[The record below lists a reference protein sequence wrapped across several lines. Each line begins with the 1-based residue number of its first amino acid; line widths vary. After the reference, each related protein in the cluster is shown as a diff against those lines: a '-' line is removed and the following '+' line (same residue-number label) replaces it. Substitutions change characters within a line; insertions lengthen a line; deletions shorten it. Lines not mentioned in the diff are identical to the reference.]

1 MFAWLDDLTDA
12 QRQAVTHGGGP
23 LRILA
28 GAGTGK
34 TTTLSARVAWL
45 LATGGSPER
54 VVLLTFT
61 RRAARQMLA
70 RTASLMKVA
79 GLDRGAGSPA
89 GRVIGG
95 TFHAIAHQTLRRYAA
110 TLGIPEGF
118 SVLDAA
124 DAADVIDMVRDE
136 QRHAASTRRRFPR
149 KTLLVDLYSAAVN
162 TGRPL
167 SSVVPEMAPWAGDFI
182 DAISEICR
190 GYVRRKRAAGLVDL
204 DDLLLFWR
212 AAVQDDRLGPRLA
225 GALDHVLV
233 DEYQDVNELQ
243 VDILT
248 GLRRGDPRITVVGDD
263 AQALYSFRAA
273 EPRHI
278 LEFDRAFPGST
289 TVILETNFRSS
300 QQILD
305 VANAVGADATAGFSA
320 VLRAARTVPGVGP
333 QVVRCAD
340 EDTQTD
346 AVCDRILAHREA
358 GVALHEQAVLV
369 RAAHHS
375 AVLELELGVRR
386 IPYVKYGGLRF
397 IEAAHVK
404 DMLAAFR
411 LADNPND
418 VVAWF
423 RLLQLLVGVG
433 PATAHR
439 VVAALGLLGSEDAP
453 NDQDADIGEAWS
465 RASAHLP
472 VAARPA
478 AGDLVVA
485 LAARPGESVPAHAE
499 RLRVVVAPLVEAA
512 YSDATARLADLDTL
526 VAATTNVARLS
537 DVAADHVL
545 EPPRSTG
552 AFAAP
557 PLIDEDWLI
566 ISTVHSAK
574 GLEWD
579 VVHLLHVTDGNIPSD
594 MALSSPAGL
603 EEERRVFYV
612 ALTRAR
618 RALHLYVPG
627 RYHHHPAGRD
637 DRHGWAQPS
646 RFLSD
651 RVLSRCDQSTELG
664 RRTDAFDMLPGVDA
678 SERIGMALE
687 GLWS

>member
-1 MFAWLDDLTDA
+1 MFEWLGDLTNA
-12 QRQAVTHGGGP
+12 QRSAVTHDGGP

-45 LATGGSPER
+45 LATGASPER
-54 VVLLTFT
+54 LLLLTFT

-70 RTASLMKVA
+70 RTGSLMTAA
-79 GLDRGAGSPA
+79 GLDRSSGSPA

-95 TFHAIAHQTLRRYAA
+95 TFHALAHRTLRRYAA

-136 QRHAASTRRRFPR
+136 QGHATSTRRRFPR

-167 SSVVPEMAPWAGDFI
+167 SSVVPEIAPWAEDFI

-190 GYVRRKRAAGLVDL
+190 GYVRRKRSAGLVDL

-212 AAVQDDRLGPRLA
+212 AAVQDERLGPRLA

-248 GLRRGDPRITVVGDD
+248 GLRRADPRITVVGDD

-278 LEFDRAFPGST
+278 LEFDRVFPGST
-289 TVILETNFRSS
+289 TVILETNYRSS

-305 VANAVGADATAGFSA
+305 IANAVGADATVGFSA
-320 VLRAARTVPGVGP
+320 VLHAARTAPGVGP
-333 QVVRCAD
+333 QLVRCAD

-346 AVCDRILAHREA
+346 SVCDRILAHREA

-375 AVLELELGVRR
+375 ALLELELGARR

-397 IEAAHVK
+397 VEAAHVK

-411 LADNPND
+411 LADNQSD

-439 VVAALGLLGSEDAP
+439 VVGALGLLAADDAP
-453 NDQDADIGEAWS
+453 RDGGVLESWS
-465 RASAHLP
+465 RASVHLP
-472 VAARPA
+472 DAARPA
-478 AGDLVVA
+478 AGGLVAA
-485 LAARPGESVPAHAE
+485 LVKRPGESVPTHAE
-499 RLRVVVAPLVEAA
+499 RLRVAVAPLVEAA
-512 YSDATARLADLDTL
+512 YPEASARLADLDTL
-526 VAATTNVARLS
+526 VAASTKVARLS

-552 AFAAP
+552 NLAGP
-557 PLIDEDWLI
+557 PVIDEDWLV
-566 ISTVHSAK
+566 ISTIHSAK

-579 VVHLLHVTDGNIPSD
+579 VVHLLNFTDGNIPSD
-594 MALSSPAGL
+594 MALGSPAGL
-603 EEERRVFYV
+603 EEERRVLYV

-618 RALHLYVPG
+618 NALHLYVPE
-627 RYHHHPAGRD
+627 RYHHHPNGRD

-651 RVLSRCDQSTELG
+651 RVRSRCDEVTEQSHRPDSFATMP
-664 RRTDAFDMLPGVDA
+664 RVDA
-678 SERIGMALE
+678 TERVGMALE

>member
-1 MFAWLDDLTDA
+1 MFEWLAHLTVA
-12 QRQAVTHGGGP
+12 QRNAVTHEGGP

-45 LATGGSPER
+45 LATGASPER
-54 VVLLTFT
+54 LLLLTFT
-61 RRAARQMLA
+61 RRAARQMLG
-70 RTASLMKVA
+70 RTSSLLGMA
-79 GLDRGAGSPA
+79 GLDRGSASPA
-89 GRVIGG
+89 GRVVGG
-95 TFHAIAHQTLRRYAA
+95 TFHAIAHRTLRRYAA
-110 TLGIPEGF
+110 TLGLPEGF
-118 SVLDAA
+118 SVLDAS

-136 QRHAASTRRRFPR
+136 QGHAASTRRRFPR

-167 SSVVPEMAPWAGDFI
+167 SSVVPEIAPWAEDCVEE
-182 DAISEICR
+182 ISEICR
-190 GYVRRKRAAGLVDL
+190 GYVRRKRSAGLVDL

-212 AAVQDDRLGPRLA
+212 AAVQDDHLGPRLA
-225 GALDHVLV
+225 GSLDHVLV
-233 DEYQDVNELQ
+233 DEYQDVNGLQ

-248 GLRRGDPRITVVGDD
+248 GLRRADPRITVVGDD

-278 LEFDRAFPGST
+278 LEFDQVFPAST
-289 TVILETNFRSS
+289 TVILETNYRSS

-305 VANAVGADATAGFSA
+305 VANAVGADATVGFSA
-320 VLRAARTVPGVGP
+320 VLHAARTTPGIGP
-333 QVVRCAD
+333 QLVRCAD
-340 EDTQTD
+340 EDSQTD
-346 AVCDRILAHREA
+346 AVCDRVLAHREA
-358 GVALHEQAVLV
+358 GVPLHEQAVLV
-369 RAAHHS
+369 RASHHS
-375 AVLELELGVRR
+375 ALLELELGARR
-386 IPYVKYGGLRF
+386 IPFVKYGGLRF

-439 VVAALGLLGSEDAP
+439 VVAALGLLGSDDA
-453 NDQDADIGEAWS
+453 GERDVLAAWP
-465 RASAHLP
+465 AAGAHLP
-472 VAARPA
+472 EAAQSAAAALVA
-478 AGDLVVA
+478 A
-485 LAARPGESVPAHAE
+485 LAAHLGETIATHAE
-499 RLRVVVAPLVEAA
+499 RLRVAVAPLVEAA
-512 YSDATARLADLDTL
+512 YPEAPARLADLDTL
-526 VAATTNVARLS
+526 VAASSGVARLS

-552 AFAAP
+552 NLAGP
-557 PLIDEDWLI
+557 PVIDEDWLV

-594 MALSSPAGL
+594 MALGSPAGL

-618 RALHLYVPG
+618 NALHMYVPE
-627 RYHHHPAGRD
+627 RYHHHPYGRD

-651 RVLSRCDQSTELG
+651 RVRSRCEELTEG
-664 RRTDAFDMLPGVDA
+664 RRRPESIDALPRVEATERVGV
-678 SERIGMALE
+678 ALE
-687 GLWS
+687 ALWS

>member
-1 MFAWLDDLTDA
+1 MFEWLDHLTDA
-12 QRQAVTHGGGP
+12 QRIAVTHDGGP

-45 LATGGSPER
+45 LASGAPPER
-54 VVLLTFT
+54 LLLLTFT
-61 RRAARQMLA
+61 RRAARQMIA
-70 RTASLMKVA
+70 RTSALMAAA
-79 GLDRGAGSPA
+79 GLDRSPGSPA
-89 GRVIGG
+89 GRVVGG
-95 TFHAIAHQTLRRYAA
+95 TFHAIAHRTLRRYSA

-118 SVLDAA
+118 SVLDSA
-124 DAADVIDMVRDE
+124 DAADVIDMIRDE
-136 QRHAASTRRRFPR
+136 QGHAASTRRRFPR
-149 KTLLVDLYSAAVN
+149 KALLVDLYSAAVN

-167 SSVVPEMAPWAGDFI
+167 SSVVPEIAPWAEDCI

-190 GYVRRKRAAGLVDL
+190 GYVRRKRSAGLVDL

-225 GALDHVLV
+225 ASLDHVLV

-243 VDILT
+243 VDILA
-248 GLRRGDPRITVVGDD
+248 GLRGADPRITVVGDD

-278 LEFDRAFPGST
+278 LEFDRVFPGST
-289 TVILETNFRSS
+289 TVILETNYRSS

-305 VANAVGADATAGFSA
+305 VANAVGADATVGFSA
-320 VLRAARTVPGVGP
+320 VLQAARTAPGVGP
-333 QVVRCAD
+333 QLVRCAD
-340 EDTQTD
+340 EDAQTD

-358 GVALHEQAVLV
+358 GVALQEQAVLV

-375 AVLELELGVRR
+375 ALLELELGARR

-397 IEAAHVK
+397 VEAAHVK

-423 RLLQLLVGVG
+423 RLLQLFAGVG

-439 VVAALGLLGSEDAP
+439 VVAALGLLTSDDAP
-453 NDQDADIGEAWS
+453 RDASVLESWS
-465 RASAHLP
+465 SASAHLP
-472 VAARPA
+472 DAARPA
-478 AGDLVVA
+478 AAALVAA
-485 LAARPGESVPAHAE
+485 LVTRSGESVATHAE
-499 RLRVVVAPLVEAA
+499 RLRVAVAPLVEAA
-512 YSDATARLADLDTL
+512 YPAASARLADLDTL
-526 VAATTNVARLS
+526 VAGSTKVARLS

-552 AFAAP
+552 NLAGP
-557 PLIDEDWLI
+557 PLIDEDWLV

-579 VVHLLHVTDGNIPSD
+579 VVHLLNVTDGNIPSD
-594 MALSSPAGL
+594 MALGSPDGL

-618 RALHLYVPG
+618 HALHLYVPE
-627 RYHHHPAGRD
+627 RYHHHPNGRD

-646 RFLSD
+646 RFLSE
-651 RVLSRCDQSTELG
+651 RVRSRCEQLTERG
-664 RRTDAFDMLPGVDA
+664 HRSDSVEAMPRVDA
-678 SERIGMALE
+678 TERVGVALDQ
-687 GLWS
+687 LWS

>member
-1 MFAWLDDLTDA
+1 MFEWLGDLTDA
-12 QRQAVTHGGGP
+12 QRSAVTHEGGP

-45 LATGGSPER
+45 LATGASPER
-54 VVLLTFT
+54 LLLLTFT

-70 RTASLMKVA
+70 RTASLMTAA
-79 GLDRGAGSPA
+79 GLDRSSGSPA
-89 GRVIGG
+89 GRVTGG
-95 TFHAIAHQTLRRYAA
+95 TFHAIAHRTLRRYAA
-110 TLGIPEGF
+110 TLGLPEGF
-118 SVLDAA
+118 SVLDSA

-136 QRHAASTRRRFPR
+136 QGHAASTRRRFPR
-149 KTLLVDLYSAAVN
+149 KALLVDLYSAAVN

-167 SSVVPEMAPWAGDFI
+167 SSVVPEIAPWAEDFI

-190 GYVRRKRAAGLVDL
+190 GYVRRKRSAGLVDL

-212 AAVQDDRLGPRLA
+212 AAVQDERLGPRLG

-248 GLRRGDPRITVVGDD
+248 GLRRADPRITVVGDD

-278 LEFDRAFPGST
+278 LEFDRVFPRST
-289 TVILETNFRSS
+289 TVILETNYRSS

-305 VANAVGADATAGFSA
+305 VANALGAEATVGFSA

-333 QVVRCAD
+333 QLVRCAD

-346 AVCDRILAHREA
+346 SVCDRVLAHREE
-358 GVALHEQAVLV
+358 GVALREQAVLV

-375 AVLELELGVRR
+375 ALLELELGARR

-439 VVAALGLLGSEDAP
+439 VVGALGLMAGDDTPRDGGVLES
-453 NDQDADIGEAWS
+453 WS
-465 RASAHLP
+465 RASACLP
-472 VAARPA
+472 DAARPA
-478 AGDLVVA
+478 AESLVAA
-485 LAARPGESVPAHAE
+485 LATRPGESIPTHAE
-499 RLRVVVAPLVEAA
+499 RLRVAVAPLVEAA
-512 YSDATARLADLDTL
+512 YPEAAARLADLDTL
-526 VAATTNVARLS
+526 VAASTKVACLS

-552 AFAAP
+552 SLAGP
-557 PLIDEDWLI
+557 PVIDEDWLV
-566 ISTVHSAK
+566 ISTIHSAK

-579 VVHLLHVTDGNIPSD
+579 VVHLLNVTDGNIPSD
-594 MALSSPAGL
+594 MALGSPDGL
-603 EEERRVFYV
+603 EEERRVLYV

-618 RALHLYVPG
+618 NALHLYVPE
-627 RYHHHPAGRD
+627 RYHHHTNGRD
-637 DRHGWAQPS
+637 DRHGWSQPS

-651 RVLSRCDQSTELG
+651 HVRSRCDEITEQG
-664 RRTDAFDMLPGVDA
+664 HRPESNATMPRVDA
-678 SERIGMALE
+678 TERVGVALE

>member
-1 MFAWLDDLTDA
+1 MFEWLGDLTDA
-12 QRQAVTHGGGP
+12 QRRAVTHDGGP

-45 LATGGSPER
+45 LATGTPPER
-54 VVLLTFT
+54 LLLLTFT

-70 RTASLMKVA
+70 RTASRMTAA
-79 GLDRGAGSPA
+79 GFDRASGSPA
-89 GRVIGG
+89 GRVTGG
-95 TFHAIAHQTLRRYAA
+95 TFHAIAHRTLRRFAV

-118 SVLDAA
+118 SVLDAS
-124 DAADVIDMVRDE
+124 DAADVIDMIRDE
-136 QRHAASTRRRFPR
+136 QGHAASTRRRFPR
-149 KTLLVDLYSAAVN
+149 KALLVDLYSAAVN

-167 SSVVPEMAPWAGDFI
+167 SSVVPEMAPWAEDCI

-190 GYVRRKRAAGLVDL
+190 GYVRRKRSAGLVDL
-204 DDLLLFWR
+204 DDLLLLWR

-248 GLRRGDPRITVVGDD
+248 GLRRADPRITVVGDD

-278 LEFDRAFPGST
+278 LEFDRVFPEST

-320 VLRAARTVPGVGP
+320 VLLAARTAPGVGP
-333 QVVRCAD
+333 QLVRCAD

-358 GVALHEQAVLV
+358 GVALHDQAVLV

-375 AVLELELGVRR
+375 ALLELELGARR

-397 IEAAHVK
+397 VEAAHVK

-439 VVAALGLLGSEDAP
+439 VVAALGLLPSGDAP
-453 NDQDADIGEAWS
+453 PNPDVMASWS
-465 RASAHLP
+465 HASAHLP
-472 VAARPA
+472 DPARSA
-478 AGDLVVA
+478 AGDLVSA
-485 LAARPGESVPAHAE
+485 LTTRAEESVPTHAE
-499 RLRVVVAPLVEAA
+499 RLRVVLAPLVEATYPGA
-512 YSDATARLADLDTL
+512 PARLADLDTL
-526 VAATTNVARLS
+526 VAASSKVARLS

-545 EPPRSTG
+545 EPPRSTANLAG
-552 AFAAP
+552 P
-557 PLIDEDWLI
+557 PSIDEDWLV

-579 VVHLLHVTDGNIPSD
+579 VVHVLHVTDGNIPSD
-594 MALSSPAGL
+594 MALGSPAGL

-618 RALHLYVPG
+618 NALHLYVPE
-627 RYHHHPAGRD
+627 RYHHHPNGRD
-637 DRHGWAQPS
+637 DRHSWAQPS
-646 RFLSD
+646 RFLSE
-651 RVLSRCDQSTELG
+651 RVRSRCDELTEPSHG
-664 RRTDAFDMLPGVDA
+664 QDSFPTMPCVDA
-678 SERIGMALE
+678 GERVAVALDE
-687 GLWS
+687 LWS